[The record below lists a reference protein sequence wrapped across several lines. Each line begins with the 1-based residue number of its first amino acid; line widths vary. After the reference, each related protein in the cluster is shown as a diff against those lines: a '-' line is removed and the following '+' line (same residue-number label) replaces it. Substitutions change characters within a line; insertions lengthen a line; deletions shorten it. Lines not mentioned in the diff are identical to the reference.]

1 MSHVPCPPAA
11 VELHESALA
20 AQREERWEAA
30 EELFRQAFEAGH
42 PVAAYDLGAGLLD
55 RGDRAGAKT
64 WYRRAA
70 EHGVPAAAFEV
81 GYLEERAGDLDKAE
95 RWYRQAAE
103 GGHSGGIL
111 NLGVL
116 LENRGEVPAALD
128 LYHRAWDLGDAR
140 AAFNIGK
147 IHDNDGKGDQD
158 KAAEWYERAAER
170 GNGGAAYN
178 LGHVR
183 HDQGDLAAQVAAWQR
198 AADLGHPKAAY
209 SLGVMFRE
217 QGDQDQ
223 AAAWLR
229 RSVEEF
235 GHRQA
240 AGMLADICERRGDRD
255 EARFWRDLP
264 FGLGAYSSRFE
275 TFGGEGAAA
284 AIHRQDMLN
293 EALGDGD
300 VHFDLGAR
308 TMTVDGTTY
317 RGVTLL
323 GSFSHESRSWLWAW
337 ANEHYRDDD
346 PAIASLAAIRAYGR
360 EHDVPADGR
369 VPGPVRLPEPAPG
382 GDHDGGRG
390 GGPARRQRRPQLPDQ
405 QRARL
410 GVPAPRR
417 PAAARRHV
425 RLDLR
430 AARRDDRGRGLPVR
444 PPPRRTGPHRPLWRR
459 TRGGP
464 GRDPGPLPGR
474 KVPHGRV
481 HGGGTRQGHHV
492 GERPS
497 GRNPLTEGRAPRLRA
512 RPGRNRRSPQKG
524 LGPALTWGACGV
536 ERRSGA
542 GWCACARG
550 RGRGRRGVR

>member
-11 VELHESALA
+11 VELRESALA
-20 AQREERWEAA
+20 AQREGRWEAA

-42 PVAAYDLGAGLLD
+42 PDAAYDLGAGLLD
-55 RGDRAGAKT
+55 RGDRAGAET

-81 GYLEERAGDLDKAE
+81 GYLEERAGDRDEAE

-128 LYHRAWDLGDAR
+128 LYHRAWDLGDAM

-209 SLGVMFRE
+209 SLGVMFRR

-223 AAAWLR
+223 AATWLR

-240 AGMLADICERRGDRD
+240 AGMLAGICERRGDRD

-264 FGLGAYSSRFE
+264 SGLGAYSPRFE
-275 TFGGEGAAA
+275 AFGGEGAAA
-284 AIHRQDMLN
+284 AIHRQDVLN

-308 TMTVDGTTY
+308 TMTVDGVTY
-317 RGVTLL
+317 PGVTLL

-346 PAIASLAAIRAYGR
+346 PAVASLAAIRAYGR
-360 EHDVPADGR
+360 EHDIPELTVGYLDLSGFPNPHQAATTMAIAAAALLGGNGVHSCQINDGRGSAYLHLDDPRLPADAYD
-369 VPGPVRLPEPAPG
+369 PIS
-382 GDHDGGRG
+382 
-390 GGPARRQRRPQLPDQ
+390 
-405 QRARL
+405 
-410 GVPAPRR
+410 APRVVMTAVEVF
-417 PAAARRHV
+417 PADHRRV
-425 RLDLR
+425 V
-430 AARRDDRGRGLPVR
+430 RGLIAHYGAGLAEGTDVIQGRFPDGRSLTVGFTEEGLVKAITSENV
-444 PPPRRTGPHRPLWRR
+444 RTGETH
-459 TRGGP
+459 
-464 GRDPGPLPGR
+464 R
-474 KVPHGRV
+474 KV
-481 HGGGTRQGHHV
+481 
-492 GERPS
+492 
-497 GRNPLTEGRAPRLRA
+497 
-512 RPGRNRRSPQKG
+512 
-524 LGPALTWGACGV
+524 
-536 ERRSGA
+536 
-542 GWCACARG
+542 
-550 RGRGRRGVR
+550 